1 MPPVACITGAAA
13 QPVPPFA
20 PAPPFSFF
28 APPEATGRPPPR
40 RGSIAPQLKKN
51 ASRAPCAREA
61 KIAAKPP
68 FKHTAPP
75 AIRRRSAA
83 AGPGRH
89 GRNG

>member
-1 MPPVACITGAAA
+1 MHHRRRRPTRPALRARSPFLVLRPARGHRQATTPSRVHRAAA
-13 QPVPPFA
+13 K
-20 PAPPFSFF
+20 
-28 APPEATGRPPPR
+28 R
-40 RGSIAPQLKKN
+40 N